1 MSALWGVVRRSLAL
15 LGKHR
20 RASAWAVAAIAAAL
34 VGVAATRLAA
44 EDVAAWSHG
53 ARAQASMV
61 VYLDEG
67 ATLEQADQL
76 AQRLRARGGVDGV
89 AVVSSTE
96 ASDRLRVALG
106 AHDQLLDGV
115 EPASL
120 PISLEITL
128 AAGTTD
134 VAAASPVVAEL
145 RAAAGIED
153 VEITRDASA
162 PLADA
167 LARLARLAWALFVV
181 VGVGGVIAVAAAIR
195 LHLAADRAERATL
208 RLLGA
213 GPLFTRAP
221 TWGAGLWL
229 GVAGAAVALVVGRGL
244 AATAELGNLFATQ
257 AFTPATL
264 GVVLA
269 LGAGIGLAGGVLAGA
284 RDA

>member
-208 RLLGA
+208 QLLGA

-229 GVAGAAVALVVGRGL
+229 GVAGAAVALLVGRGL
-244 AATAELGNLFATQ
+244 AATAELGSLFATQ

>member
-1 MSALWGVVRRSLAL
+1 MTAAWGVVRRSLAL

-20 RASAWAVAAIAAAL
+20 RASAWAIAAIAAAL

-44 EDVAAWSHG
+44 QDVAAWSHG

-67 ATLEQADQL
+67 ATLEQADAL
-76 AQRLRARGGVDGV
+76 AQRLRAHGGVDGV

-115 EPASL
+115 EPTSL

-145 RAAAGIED
+145 RATAGVED
-153 VEITRDASA
+153 VEVTRDASA

-181 VGVGGVIAVAAAIR
+181 VGIGGVIAVAAAIR
-195 LHLAADRAERATL
+195 LHLVADRAERATL
-208 RLLGA
+208 QLLGA

-244 AATAELGNLFATQ
+244 AATAELGSLFSTQ
-257 AFTPATL
+257 AWTPATL

>member
-208 RLLGA
+208 QLLGA

-244 AATAELGNLFATQ
+244 AATAELGSLFATQ

-269 LGAGIGLAGGVLAGA
+269 LGAGIGLAGGVLAGT

>member
-208 RLLGA
+208 QLLGA

-244 AATAELGNLFATQ
+244 AATAELGSLFATQ

>member
-1 MSALWGVVRRSLAL
+1 MTAIWGVVRRSLAL
-15 LGKHR
+15 VGKHR
-20 RASAWAVAAIAAAL
+20 RASAWAIAAIAAAL

-44 EDVAAWSHG
+44 QDVAAWSHG

-67 ATLEQADQL
+67 ATPAQADAL
-76 AQRLRARGGVDGV
+76 AQRLRAHGGVDGV
-89 AVVSSTE
+89 AVVGSTE

-115 EPASL
+115 EPTSL

-128 AAGTTD
+128 AAGTAD

-145 RAAAGIED
+145 RATAGVED
-153 VEITRDASA
+153 VEDQRDASA
-162 PLADA
+162 PWPT
-167 LARLARLAWALFVV
+167 RWRGWRGWRALFVV

-213 GPLFTRAP
+213 GPVVTRAP

-229 GVAGAAVALVVGRGL
+229 GVAGAAVALAAGRGL
-244 AATAELGNLFATQ
+244 AATAELGSLFSTQ
-257 AFTPATL
+257 AWTPATL
-264 GVVLA
+264 GIVLA

>member
-208 RLLGA
+208 QLLGA

>member
-208 RLLGA
+208 QLLGA

-229 GVAGAAVALVVGRGL
+229 GVAGAAVALLVGRGL
-244 AATAELGNLFATQ
+244 AATAELGSLFATQ

-269 LGAGIGLAGGVLAGA
+269 LGAGIGLAGGVLAGT